1 MMPQRHPLPAMPPAV
16 TTPSLFLEAG
26 ACVYR
31 AGEAATGLFR
41 IRSGRVRLS
50 VAHDGRERLV
60 ALLGPG
66 DLFGDAGWTG
76 GRSPTR
82 TETARCDIPTRL
94 GLLGDDVDAD
104 RGAPAHAGELVEALL
119 ADRRVRARRLRLM
132 CFENVENRLSG
143 LLADLSA
150 RIGDPCRHGS
160 AGRDLSCVTQEDLAD
175 LVGSS
180 RAFVSTTL
188 NRLKRDGTLATI
200 GRVLCL
206 HGLAPGGDGTW
217 TGGHA
222 NS

>member
-1 MMPQRHPLPAMPPAV
+1 MMPQRRPLPAMPPPV
-16 TTPSLFLEAG
+16 KTPSLTLDAG
-26 ACVYR
+26 DCVYR
-31 AGEAATGLFR
+31 AGEPATGLFR
-41 IRSGRVRLS
+41 IRSGRVRLV

-76 GRSPTR
+76 SRSNTR
-82 TETARCDIPTRL
+82 TETARCDIPTSL
-94 GLLGDDVDAD
+94 ALLGDNVGED
-104 RGAPAHAGELVEALL
+104 RGAADAGELVEALL

-143 LLADLSA
+143 VLTDLST
-150 RIGDPCRHGS
+150 RIGEPCRHGS
-160 AGRDLSCVTQEDLAD
+160 AGRDLTCVTQEDLAD

-188 NRLKRDGTLATI
+188 NRLKRDGALAAI

-206 HGLAPGGDGTW
+206 HGLAPAGDGTGM
-217 TGGHA
+217 GGRA
-222 NS
+222 DS